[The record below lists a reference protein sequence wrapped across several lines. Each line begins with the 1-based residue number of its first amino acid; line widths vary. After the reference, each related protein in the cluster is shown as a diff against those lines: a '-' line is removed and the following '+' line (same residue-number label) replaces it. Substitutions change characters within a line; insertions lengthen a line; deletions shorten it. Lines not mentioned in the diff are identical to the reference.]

1 MTYRMISH
9 GKIKLL
15 HSTFEFNA
23 LCLAET
29 VNVYFG
35 TGGRGSLGIYK
46 SKFDTKSG
54 KLSHPALA
62 AELKNVNFLALHPDK
77 DKLYA
82 CAELTRGSCS
92 CCLQD

>member
-1 MTYRMISH
+1 M
-9 GKIKLL
+9 GKLKIFIALL
-15 HSTFEFNA
+15 SLNT
-23 LCLAET
+23 LCLAEN

-62 AELKNVNFLALHPDK
+62 AELKNVNFLAFRSIK
-77 DKLYA
+77 RTIFREKSIF
-82 CAELTRGSCS
+82 C
-92 CCLQD
+92 